1 VTAIAPTSLDHVAL
15 WVADRDAIAD
25 LVCDHLGMHV
35 IERTERF
42 TLVGADAREGKLTL
56 FTAEGPRERGA
67 LSAIVL
73 RVPSLEDALAALP
86 PEVRVARE
94 DGTAWLDAPEGL
106 RLGLVGGAPAG
117 TDLDHVRL
125 KVSDVEAMA
134 AALAELGFERDGER
148 LRVRDR
154 WVVLEAGG
162 EPEGDRPLLN
172 HLAVLAH
179 FIGQAVFQGA
189 AEPCAELVPQSHGLQ
204 ASSTRPIAKIM
215 ASKVRRS
222 SARRFRPVGV
232 SLYIRALRLLSETPH
247 SACTQSFTSR
257 RCRAG

>member
-86 PEVRVARE
+86 PEVRVARD

-172 HLAVLAH
+172 HLAMLVDSATEVAEEARRRGAEVADVVDAPNTL
-179 FIGQAVFQGA
+179 AVFLWGPDRVKL
-189 AEPCAELVPQSHGLQ
+189 EFVEHKPGFSLV
-204 ASSTRPIAKIM
+204 
-215 ASKVRRS
+215 
-222 SARRFRPVGV
+222 
-232 SLYIRALRLLSETPH
+232 
-247 SACTQSFTSR
+247 
-257 RCRAG
+257 

>member
-1 VTAIAPTSLDHVAL
+1 MTAIAPTSLDHVAL

-94 DGTAWLDAPEGL
+94 EGTAWLDAPEGL

-125 KVSDVEAMA
+125 RVSDVEAMA

-172 HLAVLAH
+172 HLAMLVDSATEVAEEARRRGAVVADVVDAPNTL
-179 FIGQAVFQGA
+179 AVFLWGPDRVKL
-189 AEPCAELVPQSHGLQ
+189 EFVEHKPGFSLV
-204 ASSTRPIAKIM
+204 
-215 ASKVRRS
+215 
-222 SARRFRPVGV
+222 
-232 SLYIRALRLLSETPH
+232 
-247 SACTQSFTSR
+247 
-257 RCRAG
+257 

>member
-15 WVADRDAIAD
+15 WMADRDAIAD

-172 HLAVLAH
+172 HLAMLVDSATEVAEEARRRGAVVADVVDAPNTL
-179 FIGQAVFQGA
+179 AVFLWGPDRVKL
-189 AEPCAELVPQSHGLQ
+189 EFVEHKPGFSLV
-204 ASSTRPIAKIM
+204 
-215 ASKVRRS
+215 
-222 SARRFRPVGV
+222 
-232 SLYIRALRLLSETPH
+232 
-247 SACTQSFTSR
+247 
-257 RCRAG
+257 

>member
-94 DGTAWLDAPEGL
+94 DATAWLDAPEGL

-172 HLAVLAH
+172 HLALLVDSATEVAEEARRRGAEVADVVDAPNTL
-179 FIGQAVFQGA
+179 AVFLWGPDRVKL
-189 AEPCAELVPQSHGLQ
+189 EFVEHKPGFSLV
-204 ASSTRPIAKIM
+204 
-215 ASKVRRS
+215 
-222 SARRFRPVGV
+222 
-232 SLYIRALRLLSETPH
+232 
-247 SACTQSFTSR
+247 
-257 RCRAG
+257 

>member
-73 RVPSLEDALAALP
+73 RVPSLEEALVALP
-86 PEVRVARE
+86 PELRVKRE

-125 KVSDVEAMA
+125 KVSDVETMA
-134 AALAELGFERDGER
+134 AALAELGFERDDER

-162 EPEGDRPLLN
+162 GPEGDRPLLN
-172 HLAVLAH
+172 HLAVLVDSAMEVADEARRR
-179 FIGQAVFQGA
+179 GAEVADVVDAPNTLAVFLWGPDRVKL
-189 AEPCAELVPQSHGLQ
+189 EFVEHKPGFSLV
-204 ASSTRPIAKIM
+204 
-215 ASKVRRS
+215 
-222 SARRFRPVGV
+222 
-232 SLYIRALRLLSETPH
+232 
-247 SACTQSFTSR
+247 
-257 RCRAG
+257 

>member
-125 KVSDVEAMA
+125 KVSDVETMA

-172 HLAVLAH
+172 HLAMLVDSATEVAEEARRRGAVVADVVDAPNTL
-179 FIGQAVFQGA
+179 AVFLWGPDRVKL
-189 AEPCAELVPQSHGLQ
+189 EFVEHKPGFSLV
-204 ASSTRPIAKIM
+204 
-215 ASKVRRS
+215 
-222 SARRFRPVGV
+222 
-232 SLYIRALRLLSETPH
+232 
-247 SACTQSFTSR
+247 
-257 RCRAG
+257 